1 MLFSCH
7 RPVFFVFCLII
18 LAGQLTRAQVNQD
31 NRLRFVDPLIG
42 TGKSTTI
49 SALRHSEGA
58 TEGYAQVIPAVTA
71 PFGLTNWTPQTRA
84 TEQKCLAPYYY
95 DDKKIQGFRGT
106 HWMSGSC
113 TQDYGSFTLMPV
125 TGTLRTM
132 PEARAGAYRHETET
146 ATPAYYA
153 VRLDDYAI
161 RVEVTATA
169 RAALFRITFEE
180 AGDASVILQPN
191 SDEGQGGVFIDPEN
205 REVSGYNPAHR
216 IYQGWGEPAG
226 FSGHFVA
233 QFSRSFTQHGT
244 FSGEEI
250 QSGQSSLSDRNDLGA
265 FASLPVQAGDTLL
278 IRVGTS
284 FTSIE
289 QARKNLEAEI
299 THWDFERVRRE
310 LESTWNELLSR
321 AAVTGDSEEDKVKFY
336 TALYHSFLLPR
347 RFNDADGTYVSFAGD
362 STLRRVSEGDYYVDF
377 SMWDTYRAIHPLFNL
392 LLPERSRDMMRSL
405 VLKAEQGGWLPI
417 FPCWNQYTAA
427 MIGDHVIATLG
438 DAYAKGIRGW
448 DVESAYRLMRQ
459 NAFKSPGEFGDYKD
473 GKGRRALE
481 SYRKYGYVPL
491 DDPVEEA
498 FHKREQVSRTLE
510 YAYDDFVLAQVARAL
525 GRKRDYRKLRD
536 RAHNYRNVFHPGHG
550 YVCGRYADGRWT
562 DEFQRSERMPYITE
576 GTPQHYT
583 WYVPHDIAG
592 LMELM
597 GGPDVF
603 IAKLDSLFGE
613 GQYWHGN
620 EPCHQI
626 AYLYN
631 YAGAPEKTQHWV
643 RQIMAEEYGTGP
655 GGLSGNDD
663 TGQMSAWYVF
673 SAMGFYP
680 VCPGVPEYV
689 LGSPIFDS
697 VTLTFPDG
705 KHFRIKAENNSR
717 ENKYIRSARLNGAPY
732 EKTFI
737 RHEDMVKGGTLI
749 FKMTEEA
756 TSGFGKGAGAAPFSM
771 AQEK

>member
-1 MLFSCH
+1 M
-7 RPVFFVFCLII
+7 
-18 LAGQLTRAQVNQD
+18 
-31 NRLRFVDPLIG
+31 NRLFFLSCFRTVCAICLMTQFTFAQPSPGDWVRYVDPLIG
-42 TGKSTTI
+42 TGKSTTL
-49 SALRHSEGA
+49 SAQKHSEGA

-95 DDKKIQGFRGT
+95 DDTEIQGFRGT

-125 TGTLRTM
+125 TGGLRTM
-132 PEARAGAYRHETET
+132 PEARASAYRHETET
-146 ATPAYYA
+146 STPAYYT
-153 VRLDDYAI
+153 VRLDDYGI
-161 RVEVTATA
+161 RVEITATA
-169 RAALFRITFEE
+169 RAALFRLIFEE
-180 AGDASVILQPN
+180 TADASVILQPN
-191 SDEGQGGVFIDPEN
+191 SDEGQGSVFIDPEN
-205 REVSGYNPAHR
+205 REISGYNPAHR
-216 IYQGWGEPAG
+216 IYQGWGDRAG

-233 QFSRSFTQHGT
+233 QFSRPFTQYGT
-244 FSGEEI
+244 FTGEEI
-250 QSGQSSLSDRNDLGA
+250 QSGQSSLNNRNDLGA
-265 FASLPVQAGDTLL
+265 FAALPVQAGDTLL

-284 FTSIE
+284 FTSID
-289 QARKNLEAEI
+289 QARKNLETEVS
-299 THWDFERVRRE
+299 HWNFGQLRQE
-310 LESTWNELLSR
+310 LEETWNRLFSR
-321 AAVTGDSEEDKVKFY
+321 AAVTGGREEDKVKFY

-362 STLRRVSEGDYYVDF
+362 STIRRVTEGDYYVDF

-392 LLPERSRDMMRSL
+392 LLPERSNDMMRSL

-427 MIGDHVIATLG
+427 MIGDHVIAALG
-438 DAYAKGIRGW
+438 DAYAKGIRDW
-448 DVESAYRLMRQ
+448 DVEEAYRLMRQ
-459 NAFKSPGEFGDYKD
+459 NAFKSPKDFEDYKD
-473 GKGRRALE
+473 GKGRRALD

-510 YAYDDFVLAQVARAL
+510 YAYDDFVLAELALAL
-525 GRKRDYRKLRD
+525 GHKRDYQKLRN
-536 RAHNYRNVFHPGHG
+536 RARNYRNVFHPGHG
-550 YVCGRYADGRWT
+550 YVCGRYADGSWT

-597 GGPDVF
+597 DGADTFVN
-603 IAKLDSLFGE
+603 KLDSLFE
-613 GQYWHGN
+613 QDQYWHGN

-631 YAGAPEKTQHWV
+631 YAGVPEKTQHWV
-643 RQIMAEEYGTGP
+643 RKIMAEEYGTGP

-689 LGSPIFDS
+689 FGSPLFDS

-705 KHFRIKAENNSR
+705 KKFEIKAEHNSR
-717 ENKYIRSARLNGAPY
+717 ENKYIRSARLNGTSY

-749 FKMTEEA
+749 LEMTEEPK
-756 TSGFGKGAGAAPFSM
+756 TGFGNGAGAAPFSVSR
-771 AQEK
+771 ER